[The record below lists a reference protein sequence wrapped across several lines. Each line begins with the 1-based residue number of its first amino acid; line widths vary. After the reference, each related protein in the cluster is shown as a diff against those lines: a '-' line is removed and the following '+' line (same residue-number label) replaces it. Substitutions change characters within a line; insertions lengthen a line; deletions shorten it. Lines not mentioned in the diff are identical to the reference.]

1 MSWTSRS
8 APRSS
13 RERCLADGSRD
24 SRALQSPLH
33 RGRVHRAAASR
44 RGSCRMRIG
53 EQLRRGGFVPMLRKE
68 FIQMRRDRFTLAM
81 LIGIPAIQL
90 VLFGYAVQTEVRNVP
105 TVVLDESHTSQSRRL
120 VEMMANTR
128 NFRIVGKAKDRTDVR
143 EAIER
148 GDAAA
153 AIIVPPEFA
162 IDLKRG
168 QTAQAQVIVDAAD
181 PLSSSAAISAA
192 ALAGARSGPE
202 LTARQGASSVAPPV
216 EVRVRPWYNPEGR
229 SSHYIVPGI
238 IGVLLTMT
246 MVSITGAAIVRER
259 ERGTLEQLVVTP
271 IGKTSLMLG
280 KTIPFAVVGY
290 LQVTVILLLGKL
302 LFDVPVRGSLPL
314 LYLLIAPFIIASL
327 GMGLFISAMTKTQI
341 QAMQLS
347 FFFIMPNI
355 LLSGFMFPR
364 AAMPEVAQW
373 IGAALPLTYFL
384 TVMRGI
390 LLKEVTLS
398 DLWPEALVLT
408 AFAVILV
415 AMSVR
420 KFHK

>member
-1 MSWTSRS
+1 M
-8 APRSS
+8 
-13 RERCLADGSRD
+13 
-24 SRALQSPLH
+24 
-33 RGRVHRAAASR
+33 
-44 RGSCRMRIG
+44 RMG
-53 EQLRRGGFVPMLRKE
+53 EQLRRSGFVPMLRKE

-81 LIGIPAIQL
+81 LVGIPAIQL
-90 VLFGYAVQTEVRNVP
+90 ALFGYAVQTEVRNVP
-105 TVVLDESHTSQSRRL
+105 TVVLDESRTPQSRRL
-120 VEMMANTR
+120 VEMLRNTG
-128 NFRIVGKAKDRTDVR
+128 NFEIVGAVSDRAAVR

-153 AIIVPPEFA
+153 AIIIPPEFA
-162 IDLKRG
+162 TDLKRG
-168 QTAQAQVIVDAAD
+168 RTAQAQMIVDAAD
-181 PLSSSAAISAA
+181 PLSSSAAIGAASA
-192 ALAGARSGPE
+192 AGARAGPE
-202 LTARQGASSVAPPV
+202 LSGRAAPAATVVAPTV
-216 EVRVRPWYNPEGR
+216 DVRVRPWYNPDAE
-229 SSHYIVPGI
+229 SSTYIVPGI
-238 IGVLLTMT
+238 IGVLLTLTLVAIM
-246 MVSITGAAIVRER
+246 SAAVVRER

-290 LQVTVILLLGKL
+290 VQVTVILLLGRV
-302 LFDVPVRGSLPL
+302 LFDVPIRGSVPL
-314 LYLLIAPFIIASL
+314 LYMLAAPFIVASL
-327 GMGLFISAMTKTQI
+327 GTGLFISTLTRTQL

-347 FFFIMPNI
+347 FFFVLPNI

-364 AAMPEVAQW
+364 AAMPDVAQW

-390 LLKEVTLS
+390 LLKEVSLS

-420 KFHK
+420 KFHKTVE

>member
-1 MSWTSRS
+1 MNLIDR
-8 APRSS
+8 
-13 RERCLADGSRD
+13 
-24 SRALQSPLH
+24 
-33 RGRVHRAAASR
+33 
-44 RGSCRMRIG
+44 
-53 EQLRRGGFVPMLRKE
+53 LRRASFWPMLRKE

-105 TVVLDESHTSQSRRL
+105 TVVLDESHTPQSRRL
-120 VEMMANTR
+120 VQMMANTR
-128 NFRIVGKAKDRTDVR
+128 NFHIVGTAANRDEVR

-162 IDLKRG
+162 TDLKRG
-168 QTAQAQVIVDAAD
+168 RSAQAQVIVDAAD
-181 PLSSSAAISAA
+181 PLSSAAAISAA
-192 ALAGARSGPE
+192 ALTGARSGPE
-202 LTARQGASSVAPPV
+202 LAARATSASLAAPI
-216 EVRVRPWYNPEGR
+216 EVRVRPWYNAEGR

-271 IGKTSLMLG
+271 TGKTSLMLG

-302 LFDVPVRGSLPL
+302 LFDIPVRGSLPL

-327 GMGLFISAMTKTQI
+327 GMGLFISAVTKTQI

-364 AAMPEVAQW
+364 AAMPEPAQW

-384 TVMRGI
+384 TVMRGV
-390 LLKEVTLS
+390 LLKGVELS
-398 DLWPEALVLT
+398 DVWRQALVLT
-408 AFAVILV
+408 GFAIVLV
-415 AMSVR
+415 GMSVR
-420 KFHK
+420 KFSKTVE

>member
-1 MSWTSRS
+1 MT
-8 APRSS
+8 
-13 RERCLADGSRD
+13 LVD
-24 SRALQSPLH
+24 
-33 RGRVHRAAASR
+33 
-44 RGSCRMRIG
+44 RMR
-53 EQLRRGGFVPMLRKE
+53 RASFWPMLRKE

-90 VLFGYAVQTEVRNVP
+90 ILFGYAVQTEVRNVP
-105 TVVLDESHTSQSRRL
+105 TVVLDESHTPQSRRL

-128 NFRIVGKAKDRTDVR
+128 NFRIVGTVANRRAVQG
-143 EAIER
+143 AIER

-153 AIIVPPEFA
+153 AIIVPPDFA
-162 IDLKRG
+162 TDLKRG

-181 PLSSSAAISAA
+181 PLSSAAAISAA
-192 ALAGARSGPE
+192 ALTGARSGPE
-202 LTARQGASSVAPPV
+202 LTARASASLVPPV

-238 IGVLLTMT
+238 IGILLTMT

-280 KTIPFAVVGY
+280 KTVPFAVVGY

-314 LYLLIAPFIIASL
+314 LYLLIAPFIVASL

-364 AAMPEVAQW
+364 AAMPEPAQW
-373 IGAALPLTYFL
+373 VGAALPLTYFL
-384 TVMRGI
+384 TVMRGV
-390 LLKEVTLS
+390 LLKGVELS
-398 DLWPEALVLT
+398 DVWRQALVLT
-408 AFAVILV
+408 GFAIVLV
-415 AMSVR
+415 GMSVR
-420 KFHK
+420 KFHKTVE

>member
-1 MSWTSRS
+1 MTLIDR
-8 APRSS
+8 
-13 RERCLADGSRD
+13 L
-24 SRALQSPLH
+24 
-33 RGRVHRAAASR
+33 R
-44 RGSCRMRIG
+44 RGS
-53 EQLRRGGFVPMLRKE
+53 FWPMLRKE
-68 FIQMRRDRFTLAM
+68 FIEMRRDRFTLAM

-90 VLFGYAVQTEVRNVP
+90 ILFGYAVQTDVRNIP
-105 TVVLDESHTSQSRRL
+105 TVVLDESRTSQSRRL

-128 NFRIVGKAKDRTDVR
+128 NFRIVGTVPNRDAAR

-162 IDLKRG
+162 SDLKRG
-168 QTAQAQVIVDAAD
+168 RGAQAQVIVDAAD
-181 PLSSSAAISAA
+181 PLSSQAAIAA
-192 ALAGARSGPE
+192 ASLAGARSAAE
-202 LTARQGASSVAPPV
+202 LAPRAPPQIAPAV
-216 EVRVRPWYNPEGR
+216 DVRVRPWYNPEGR
-229 SSHYIVPGI
+229 NSPYIVPGI
-238 IGVLLTMT
+238 IGILLTMT

-302 LFDVPVRGSLPL
+302 LFDVPMRGSLML

-327 GMGLFISAMTKTQI
+327 GMGLFISAVTKTQI

-355 LLSGFMFPR
+355 LLSGFIFPR
-364 AAMPEVAQW
+364 SAMPEPAQW
-373 IGAALPLTYFL
+373 VGAALPLTYFL
-384 TVMRGI
+384 TVMRGV
-390 LLKEVTLS
+390 LLKGVELS
-398 DLWPEALVLT
+398 DVWQDALVLLG
-408 AFAVILV
+408 FAVLTV
-415 AMSVR
+415 GMSVR
-420 KFHK
+420 KFSKTVE